1 MSNTPTAGESPE
13 ENIEDS
19 VTPEN
24 QNETPITGSSPERP
38 KRKLA
43 IDPFIMLLFAL
54 IMLQTFG
61 MFSASFLISAV
72 TIGGLLFLLKPMAE
86 AAPERPLVARAEV
99 PLILLFAWG
108 YISTLIT
115 EDPVYSLHY
124 YLKILFPTVALL
136 LGVLYVR
143 RPKLLLNAVMAI
155 LAVSGTVHALY
166 TLIGWVFGD
175 RAIEAGRWLAIEIG
189 PYVMDQLHMGRRLS
203 GLTHNPNTLGIWV
216 FFALL
221 ALLYL
226 KREKIINTWLF
237 IPAVFL
243 NTGVLL
249 LTESRGSMVA
259 LAASAIFYLAVTTG
273 AAQRPRVSKKRLL
286 ISIIPLGALLLVGWS
301 AAERVSARIGSGLN
315 GRESAWS
322 YILQIAQE
330 HPVIGTGFGMSN
342 AVLREADIGIGPHS
356 FYLKLLAETGFVGLH
371 LFFLFLGMLAVLI
384 VWRLQN
390 REDPLVVLFIAA
402 FLVALLTH
410 QIVEDQ
416 LFRVHPLHYLFVFLS
431 ALLIRGF
438 NAKSG
443 ERVVTSSVR
452 EIT

>member
-19 VTPEN
+19 VTLEN
-24 QNETPITGSSPERP
+24 QNETPITDSSHEQPR
-38 KRKLA
+38 RKLA
-43 IDPFIMLLFAL
+43 IDPFIMLLFTL

-72 TIGGLLFLLKPMAE
+72 IVGGLLFLLKPMAE

-108 YISTLIT
+108 YISTLIA
-115 EDPVYSLHY
+115 EDPMFSLQY
-124 YLKILFPTVALL
+124 YLKIVFPTVALL
-136 LGVLYVR
+136 IGVLYAC
-143 RPKLLLNAVMAI
+143 RPKPLLNAIMAI
-155 LAVSGTVHALY
+155 LAVSGTLHALY
-166 TLIGWVFGD
+166 TLIGWAFGD
-175 RAIEAGRWLAIEIG
+175 RTVEAGRWLDVEIG
-189 PYVMDQLHMGRRLS
+189 PFVMDQLYLGHRLT

-226 KREKIINTWLF
+226 KRERIIRAWLF
-237 IPAVFL
+237 VPAMIL
-243 NTGVLL
+243 NAGVLL

-259 LAASAIFYLAVTTG
+259 LAASVLFYLTATTG
-273 AAQRPRVSKKRLL
+273 ATQRTRLSQKRLL

-390 REDPLVVLFIAA
+390 GEDPLVVLFVAA

-416 LFRVHPLHYLFVFLS
+416 LFRVHPIHYLFVLLA
-431 ALLIRGF
+431 ALFIRGF
-438 NAKSG
+438 GSRSTAG
-443 ERVVTSSVR
+443 
-452 EIT
+452 